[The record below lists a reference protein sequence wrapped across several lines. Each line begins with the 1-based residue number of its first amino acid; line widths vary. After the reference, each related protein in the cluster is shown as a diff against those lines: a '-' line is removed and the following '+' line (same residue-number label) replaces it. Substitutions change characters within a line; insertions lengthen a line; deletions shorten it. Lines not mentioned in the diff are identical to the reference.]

1 MRKARRGLGLGAA
14 LALVAGGLLAMVT
27 PTVANAAPAAPPCT
41 VSMSQVNST
50 ARSMGIGG
58 IITAQGTSSTCQD
71 PPPPPEPAF
80 NGTPPLLFN
89 GRPPVC
95 SFSPCDHGDVMGTR
109 RTGPVVIVPI
119 FWAIPGFSFT
129 SSYENIIDSYI
140 RDVAA
145 ASGQLTNVFSVLTEY
160 FGNNGTIQYRVKA
173 GPVINSTNP
182 TVGPGC
188 TVASNDT
195 KNIYADKSG
204 YSLCVDDAQ
213 IQAEVDAV
221 SASAGLPHNL
231 SYAYQVFL
239 PKGVEGC
246 FNPGSST
253 STAGGQAC
261 TINHQPTAAYCAYH
275 STDLNSAVY
284 SSMNYP
290 IYHSP
295 VGFTC
300 GTDARFPTEESPNG
314 NVDADTE
321 ISPLSHEVNES
332 ITDPDTETGWF
343 DSSGFENGDEC
354 AYIFGATGGL
364 PGRLYNQT
372 INGHNYITQ
381 EEFSNR
387 VFFRSNGTQGCVQ
400 SWLDE
405 FPGSGGPF
413 I

>member
-1 MRKARRGLGLGAA
+1 VDFLAAKTRREAA
-14 LALVAGGLLAMVT
+14 LDRLFAV
-27 PTVANAAPAAPPCT
+27 APALEAAGAPP
-41 VSMSQVNST
+41 
-50 ARSMGIGG
+50 
-58 IITAQGTSSTCQD
+58 ITED
-71 PPPPPEPAF
+71 E
-80 NGTPPLLFN
+80 
-89 GRPPVC
+89 
-95 SFSPCDHGDVMGTR
+95 
-109 RTGPVVIVPI
+109 
-119 FWAIPGFSFT
+119 
-129 SSYENIIDSYI
+129 
-140 RDVAA
+140 
-145 ASGQLTNVFSVLTEY
+145 
-160 FGNNGTIQYRVKA
+160 
-173 GPVINSTNP
+173 
-182 TVGPGC
+182 
-188 TVASNDT
+188 
-195 KNIYADKSG
+195 
-204 YSLCVDDAQ
+204 